1 MNFRVPGR
9 ISALDTHDRQ
19 HIRLTVVPIAVE
31 DFECGGD
38 GRDLLFVQLALLDGF
53 AALSRGR
60 GRLAAADED
69 HSEKFHDPHQQHENA
84 EYQTDADERRPQ
96 HLGPSP
102 IDC

>member
-1 MNFRVPGR
+1 MNFRVHGL

-60 GRLAAADED
+60 GRRWGGEG
-69 HSEKFHDPHQQHENA
+69 EK
-84 EYQTDADERRPQ
+84 Y
-96 HLGPSP
+96 
-102 IDC
+102 